1 MEEVFG
7 RRDMIT
13 PAKLKA
19 LSVKSDAA
27 GFVQLGSHLGAIALS
42 AMLLALTWGTWW
54 AVPAFVVDGMLI
66 NFLYAGQHEMSHGT
80 VFRTKT
86 LNEIFGRLF
95 GFVVL
100 YPRDFDQIQHFAH
113 HRYTQLWEGDGELAR
128 DRYSLV
134 SYLLWVMGPTY
145 WYTRVRR
152 ILRFSFGIVT
162 EPYIT
167 DSLKPQVI
175 REARWMLAGY
185 VLIAALSLVCGSL
198 LAVEAVALAHAG
210 HEAGPP
216 AAEHDRASRPAACRH
231 DHREHPLDPY
241 QCPDALDVLEHA
253 VPHGAPC
260 LPGRALLPAAGTAQ
274 DHLRREGAE
283 AADHVLPR
291 LPMGGREGL
300 LERPHRGRLPGR
312 HDLDQRRHGSR
323 TGGAAG
329 PHGPAGV
336 SLVDSESGGPSFD
349 TGLAGPARDEDRCT
363 PSHLVL
369 SRPRSGRVQGRGR
382 GAPIE
387 LAPARPAEEEPGGP
401 SFDTGLAGPAR
412 MRTVVPPPTSS

>member
-19 LSVKSDAA
+19 LSIKSDAA

-42 AMLLALTWGTWW
+42 ATLLALTWGTWW
-54 AVPAFVVDGMLI
+54 AVPAFVVDGILI

-80 VFRTKT
+80 VFRTKK

-167 DSLKPQVI
+167 DSLKPTVI

-185 VLIAALSLVCGSL
+185 VLIAVLSLGFGSL
-198 LAVEAVALAHAG
+198 LAVKLW
-210 HEAGPP
+210 
-216 AAEHDRASRPAACRH
+216 
-231 DHREHPLDPY
+231 
-241 QCPDALDVLEHA
+241 
-253 VPHGAPC
+253 
-260 LPGRALLPAAGTAQ
+260 LLPMLVMKPVHQLQNTIEHLGLPHVDTITENTRSTRTNALMRWMCWNMQYHTA
-274 DHLRREGAE
+274 HHAFPG
-283 AADHVLPR
+283 VPCYR
-291 LPMGGREGL
+291 LPELHKTIFDEKGRKPQTMSYLGFQWAVVKAFWNGRTEADYPDDKIWISDDTD
-300 LERPHRGRLPGR
+300 LEPVAPRVRTA
-312 HDLDQRRHGSR
+312 RR
-323 TGGAAG
+323 A
-329 PHGPAGV
+329 
-336 SLVDSESGGPSFD
+336 
-349 TGLAGPARDEDRCT
+349 
-363 PSHLVL
+363 
-369 SRPRSGRVQGRGR
+369 
-382 GAPIE
+382 
-387 LAPARPAEEEPGGP
+387 
-401 SFDTGLAGPAR
+401 
-412 MRTVVPPPTSS
+412 